1 MAEKDAEIERF
12 KEENK
17 MELFQIKK
25 DYELYI
31 NKLEL
36 KHIQENSEYVKN
48 IWRKSN

>member
-31 NKLEL
+31 NKLQQ
-36 KHIQENSEYVKN
+36 KAIKENHEYIKN
-48 IWRKSN
+48 IWQKSN